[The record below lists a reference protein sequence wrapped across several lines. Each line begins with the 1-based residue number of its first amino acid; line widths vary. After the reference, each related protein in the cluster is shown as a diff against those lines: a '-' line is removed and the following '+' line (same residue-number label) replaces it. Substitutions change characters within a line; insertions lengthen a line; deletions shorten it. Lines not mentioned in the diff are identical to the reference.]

1 MSQLYDLRDR
11 RWQKFRRD
19 FYPTACLLAQKYNVD
34 KPEGA
39 EARTPMSFLPGYEPE
54 EVSKREQVQNN
65 VRAYFTTLSDV
76 DEETAERIRLRVIE
90 NLKKNGHED
99 AESIID
105 EIFVAWAR
113 KLKKDKK

>member
-1 MSQLYDLRDR
+1 
-11 RWQKFRRD
+11 
-19 FYPTACLLAQKYNVD
+19 
-34 KPEGA
+34 
-39 EARTPMSFLPGYEPE
+39 MSFLPGYEPKE
-54 EVSKREQVQNN
+54 LSKREQALKN
-65 VRAYFTTLSDV
+65 VRAYFTTLNNV

-105 EIFVAWAR
+105 EIFTAWAR